1 MPAYN
6 NTYSRMVAWLKVLL
20 PLIALGLLS
29 TMFLI
34 SKSIDPTKSLTY
46 ARVNL
51 DEIMREQK
59 ISGPS
64 FSSVTEDGAAITFSA
79 DSARPEEGK
88 NRYSAKE
95 MVARIETPDGGTI
108 DIDAKDAMIDGGTNK
123 IDLSGGVT
131 LVTSTKY
138 TIQTEGLQTAMD
150 ATAVTSNGTV
160 TATGPLGK
168 ITAGR
173 ASIAQQ
179 DNKTGTYLLVFKDG
193 VKLVYTPLVKGEE

>member
-131 LVTSTKY
+131 LVTSTEY

>member
-1 MPAYN
+1 MARYN
-6 NTYSRMVAWLKVLL
+6 NRYSRMVAWLKVLL

-51 DEIMREQK
+51 DEVMREQK

-64 FSSVTEDGAAITFSA
+64 FSSVTKDGAAITFSA

-95 MVARIETPDGGTI
+95 MVARIETPDGATV
-108 DIDAKDAMIDGGTNK
+108 DINAKDAMIDGGTNR
-123 IDLSGGVT
+123 IDLAGGVT
-131 LVTSTKY
+131 LVTSTDY
-138 TIQTEGLQTAMD
+138 TIKTEGLQAAMD
-150 ATAVTSNGTV
+150 ATAVASSGPV

-168 ITAGR
+168 ITAGH
-173 ASIAQQ
+173 ASIAEQG
-179 DNKTGTYLLVFKDG
+179 DKAGTYLLVFKDG
-193 VKLVYTPLVKGEE
+193 VKLVYTPSEKGGE